1 LIASLLLWFGLD
13 SIIQRYRWLT
23 SLWRKREFG
32 TYKHAQMRTTNMR
45 AISFIKIIIFKLIQ
59 RFYELDGGDLTIQ
72 NEKLKNIN
80 LAWLRSQIGI
90 VSQVIALDYS
100 MILIW
105 TWAIRAIRAQ
115 NHNQF
120 FVFLKIR
127 YLLSERIQKLKSQ
140 TLADMW
146 LIWKLAKIKI
156 LLHTDSLNFL
166 CVLKLNLGA
175 SVVW

>member
-1 LIASLLLWFGLD
+1 MHKWELQTCG
-13 SIIQRYRWLT
+13 
-23 SLWRKREFG
+23 
-32 TYKHAQMRTTNMR
+32 
-45 AISFIKIIIFKLIQ
+45 AISSNKIIIFKLIQ
-59 RFYELDGGDLTIQ
+59 RFYEVGGGDLTIQ

-105 TWAIRAIRAQ
+105 TWAIRAQ

-127 YLLSERIQKLKSQ
+127 FILSERIQKLKSQ

-156 LLHTDSLNFL
+156 LLHTDSSIFL